1 MKFLNGIGD
10 FIIKIKDA
18 PLLSIA
24 GGISAIAGSM
34 VLLAGALV
42 GSNVA
47 ASAGNLVSS
56 VLDFGASLFGKD
68 TKETEK
74 PQGLLEY
81 IVNNASTII
90 AAGTGIDMIGTG
102 IKNVAASAAVGAG
115 VLSNFV
121 DAILGPAKGRGIF
134 PGVTPM
140 AFTVMDE
147 ITLGF
152 NSMTIQLDKLTT
164 YRKPLE
170 QVADSMNSFAKSTR
184 EFADAINSIE
194 LEKMNALGATM
205 ESLKKNLDESMVNNM
220 KIMADQT
227 DKMASSSGGVVASV
241 TGIANKVIDTVAGGD
256 KDTALAKKIAQE
268 LMTLLATGPQSATF
282 EFKNG
287 TQFIANVR

>member
-1 MKFLNGIGD
+1 M
-10 FIIKIKDA
+10 
-18 PLLSIA
+18 
-24 GGISAIAGSM
+24 
-34 VLLAGALV
+34 
-42 GSNVA
+42 
-47 ASAGNLVSS
+47 
-56 VLDFGASLFGKD
+56 
-68 TKETEK
+68 
-74 PQGLLEY
+74 
-81 IVNNASTII
+81 NNASTII

-268 LMTLLATGPQSATF
+268 LMTLLATTPIKATGPQSATF